1 VSRGLVQVAINF
13 TDFEQTPVHVV
24 YSEVCRLAA
33 ERGVE
38 VEESE
43 LIGLMPREAV
53 ERAAAG
59 MLKISQFDSQ
69 RVIENRMETQ
79 L

>member
-1 VSRGLVQVAINF
+1 
-13 TDFEQTPVHVV
+13 
-24 YSEVCRLAA
+24 
-33 ERGVE
+33 
-38 VEESE
+38 
-43 LIGLMPREAV
+43 MPREAV

-69 RVIENRMETQ
+69 RVIENRMEAQ